1 MATHEFVVPKS
12 IPITSPAS
20 APDDCHLFI
29 KFMGA
34 SDVFPCV
41 DRIIMEAARPLRMLS
56 CSAIVVKFAS
66 VVDPIM
72 RDDRYRR

>member
-20 APDDCHLFI
+20 AEDDDCHLFI

-34 SDVFPCV
+34 NDGVALE
-41 DRIIMEAARPLRMLS
+41 RIIMEAARPLRMLS
-56 CSAIVVKFAS
+56 CSTIVE
-66 VVDPIM
+66 
-72 RDDRYRR
+72 

>member
-20 APDDCHLFI
+20 AEDDDCHLFI

-34 SDVFPCV
+34 SDVALE
-41 DRIIMEAARPLRMLS
+41 RIIMEAARPLRMLS
-56 CSAIVVKFAS
+56 CSAIVVKVAS